1 MKWKILKK
9 RKVQSAKCKIGEII
23 KILLGNRGLKTKKQ
37 QQEFLKPKDPYKL
50 TTKEVGISPLQ
61 ITKAV
66 KRIKKAIKKKEKII
80 VYGDYDT
87 DGVCATAISWEV
99 LHGLGANVMPFIPT
113 REEGYGMK
121 VERLE
126 EFAKD
131 KVTLVIT
138 VDQGIIANQQVEHAK
153 KLGIDVIITDH
164 HTPGKEKPKA
174 YSIVHTTKL
183 SGAGV
188 SWFLAKK
195 FSKPGLDLATIGTV
209 SDVMSLLGV
218 NRAIV
223 YRGLSDVRKTKRLG
237 LKELYKMAR
246 IIPEKIGTYEIGFVI
261 GPRLNAS
268 GRMDDP
274 MASLRLICTRDSERA
289 VTLAQILEQ
298 RNQERQLLT
307 KRLTNQA
314 RELWLKEDGKSNL
327 IFVSHETFQQGVVG
341 LVAGKLM
348 EEFYR
353 PAIIVAR
360 GKEFSRASAR
370 SIEEFNIVEA
380 IRACADILG
389 PHGGHPRAAGF
400 TVETSKIEILRN
412 RLIKIA
418 EEKLDKEKLAPVLKI
433 DTEIDPQDL
442 NFTLYQQIQRLSPFG
457 EGNPQPVFA
466 SRQVKVVEA
475 KTVGNGGRHLKLR
488 IISRHSPVTFDAIAF
503 GMASL
508 YSQLSPE
515 KPIDIAYNF
524 QIDEWNGNRKLQ
536 LRLKDIK
543 IG

>member
-1 MKWKILKK
+1 MKWKILHKK
-9 RKVQSAKCKIGEII
+9 GKTEDIV

-37 QQEFLKPKDPYKL
+37 QQEFLNPKDPYKL

-87 DGVCATAISWEV
+87 DGACATAIIWEV
-99 LHGLGANVMPFIPT
+99 LHSLGANVMPFIPA

-121 VERLE
+121 VERIEKL
-126 EFAKD
+126 AKD
-131 KVTLVIT
+131 EVTLLIT

-183 SGAGV
+183 SGSGV

-195 FSKPGLDLATIGTV
+195 LGKPGLDLVTIGTV
-209 SDVMSLLGV
+209 SDVMPLLGA

-223 YRGLSDVRKTKRLG
+223 YHGLSDVRKTKRLG

-246 IIPEKIGTYEIGFVI
+246 IIPENIGTYEIGFII
-261 GPRLNAS
+261 GPRLNAA

-274 MASLRLICTRDSERA
+274 MESLRLVCTKDRKRA
-289 VTLAQILEQ
+289 QDLAQLLDQKNRQ
-298 RNQERQLLT
+298 RQ
-307 KRLTNQA
+307 RLMDQTTLHA
-314 RELWLKEDGKSNL
+314 RELWLKEDGKSVL
-327 IFVSHETFQQGVVG
+327 IFVNHESYQEGIVG

-466 SRQVKVVEA
+466 SRKVEVIEA

-488 IISRHSPVTFDAIAF
+488 ITSHHSPATFDAIAF

-515 KPIDIAYNF
+515 KPIDIAYNVWV
-524 QIDEWNGNRKLQ
+524 DKWNGQRRLQ
-536 LRLKDIK
+536 LKIKDLKV
-543 IG
+543 GGN